1 MATHTAFQEN
11 QKLNISITFHML
23 IHQHKTFNNKI
34 IHLKYKLIIAIL

>member
-11 QKLNISITFHML
+11 QKLNIFITFHMI

-34 IHLKYKLIIAIL
+34 IHHKY